1 MNIVNYLVR
10 SFFILKDSILSI
22 LVIYITYLILLYI
35 LRKIKKNLSQIILEY
50 FFLLYSF
57 TIMKITNIYPLKIEI
72 QDVIN
77 GEYVKPNM
85 IPFVNES
92 FRLIVLNLIMFFPFG
107 IFIPK
112 IFSRIEWNFRRI
124 FICMFFITIV
134 IEILQI
140 FGGRMFDIDDII
152 MNTTGGILGFCVFS
166 NRFFKKKENS

>member
-1 MNIVNYLVR
+1 
-10 SFFILKDSILSI
+10 
-22 LVIYITYLILLYI
+22 
-35 LRKIKKNLSQIILEY
+35 
-50 FFLLYSF
+50 
-57 TIMKITNIYPLKIEI
+57 MKITNIYPLKIEI